1 MKKLELVYIG
11 NKLNAYEKYMKGTI
25 DSARFEYG
33 KLYKAISFNN
43 VGIITFLDKDGAPYE
58 MDKDTLNSNFV
69 TLSKFI
75 KLSRDKK
82 INEILK

>member
-11 NKLNAYEKYMKGTI
+11 EHT
-25 DSARFEYG
+25 SRFEYG
-33 KLYKAISFNN
+33 KLYRAYSFND
-43 VGIITFLDKDGAPYE
+43 VGTVTLLDKDGCVCE
-58 MDKDTLNSNFV
+58 MHSETLHLHFI

-75 KLSRDKK
+75 KLTRDKK

>member
-33 KLYKAISFNN
+33 KLYQICQ
-43 VGIITFLDKDGAPYE
+43 
-58 MDKDTLNSNFV
+58 
-69 TLSKFI
+69 
-75 KLSRDKK
+75 
-82 INEILK
+82 ILIY

>member
-11 NKLNAYEKYMKGTI
+11 DHT
-25 DSARFEYG
+25 SRFEYG
-33 KLYKAISFNN
+33 ELYRAYSFNG
-43 VGIITFLDKDGAPYE
+43 VGIITFLDKDGRVCE
-58 MDKDTLNSNFV
+58 MNKDVLNKHFI

-75 KLSRDKK
+75 KLTRDKK

>member
-11 NKLNAYEKYMKGTI
+11 ESNL
-25 DSARFEYG
+25 SFEYG

-58 MDKDTLNSNFV
+58 MNKDTLNSNFV
-69 TLSKFI
+69 TLSRFI
-75 KLSRDKK
+75 KLTRDKK

>member
-25 DSARFEYG
+25 DSERFEYG

-43 VGIITFLDKDGAPYE
+43 VGIITFLDKDDVPYE
-58 MDKDTLNSNFV
+58 MNQDILNKNFV
-69 TLSKFI
+69 TLSRFI
-75 KLSRDKK
+75 KITRDKK

>member
-11 NKLNAYEKYMKGTI
+11 DPTSKF
-25 DSARFEYG
+25 DYG
-33 KLYKAISFNN
+33 KLYRAFSFND
-43 VGIITFLDKDGAPYE
+43 VGIMTFLDKDGRVCE
-58 MDKDTLNSNFV
+58 VNKDVLNKHFT

-75 KLSRDKK
+75 TLTRDKK

>member
-11 NKLNAYEKYMKGTI
+11 DPTSKF
-25 DSARFEYG
+25 DYG
-33 KLYKAISFNN
+33 KLYRAFSFND
-43 VGIITFLDKDGAPYE
+43 VGIMTFLDKDGRVCE
-58 MDKDTLNSNFV
+58 VNKDVLNKHFT

-75 KLSRDKK
+75 KLTRDKK